1 MKVFRDTDRLPEFK
15 NSVVT
20 IGTFD
25 GVHLGHQKI
34 IAQMKQEAARIDGET
49 VIITFFPHPRKVV
62 REEQPQIRILTTL
75 AEKISLLESYGID
88 NLVVVAFDEKFATL
102 SASQYIE
109 DFLWKKF
116 HPQCVIIGYDHRFG
130 HGRQGDYH
138 LLESYGEKLGFDVK
152 EIPEQLQNEISISS
166 TKIREALLKG
176 DVRTAHDCLGHPYFF
191 EGTVVKGNQLGR
203 TIGFPTANLD
213 TGDSEKLVPQNGVY
227 AVKVILRDQHY
238 LGMMN
243 IGMRPTVGGTARTI
257 EVNILDFDKDIYGE
271 TLKIDVMAYLRREQ
285 KFAGLDAL
293 KDQLARDREAV
304 RQLLGAG

>member
-1 MKVFRDTDRLPEFK
+1 MRVFRDTDQLPEFN

-34 IAQMKQEAARIDGET
+34 IAQMKKEADRIGGET

-62 REEQPQIRILTTL
+62 KEGSPAVLILTTL
-75 AEKISLLESYGID
+75 AEKISLLDSYGVD
-88 NLVVVAFDEKFATL
+88 NVVVVAFDEKFSNQ

-116 HPQCVIIGYDHRFG
+116 RPKCVIIGYDHRFG
-130 HGRQGDYH
+130 HGRMGDYK
-138 LLESYGEKLGFDVK
+138 LLESYGNSLGFEVK
-152 EIPEQLQNEISISS
+152 EIPQQVQNEISISS

-176 DVRTAHDCLGHPYFF
+176 DIKTADNCLGHPYFF
-191 EGTVVKGNQLGR
+191 EGMVIKGNQLGR

-213 TGDSEKLVPQNGVY
+213 TGDPEKLVPENGVY
-227 AVKVILRDQHY
+227 AVKVGLNGKQY

-243 IGMRPTVGGTARTI
+243 IGIRPTVGGTSRTI

-271 TLKIDVMAYLRREQ
+271 TLKIDVIAYLRGEQ

-293 KDQLARDREAV
+293 KSQLAKDRESV
-304 RQLLGAG
+304 RLLLD